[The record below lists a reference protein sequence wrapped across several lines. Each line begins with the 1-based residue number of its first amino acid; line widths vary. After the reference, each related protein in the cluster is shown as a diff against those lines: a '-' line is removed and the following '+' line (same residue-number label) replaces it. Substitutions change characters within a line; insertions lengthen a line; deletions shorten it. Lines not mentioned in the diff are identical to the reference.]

1 VLQVSNLHALI
12 GRIPVLNGVNLRV
25 DEGETIALLGRNGVG
40 KTSTLRAIL
49 GLLGRTGGEVRY
61 RNTDLTRLPAHKV
74 ASLGI
79 GYVPQGRGIFP
90 LLTVEENML
99 LGLKVPPAPEL
110 LADIYGRF
118 PRLEERRTQAAGT
131 LSGGE
136 QQILAIARCLI
147 MQPSLLILDE
157 PTEGIAPKIVK
168 EIRHEIRQVAKTG
181 ISVLLVEQNV
191 RTALRLASRI
201 YLMERGAIVHEATPD
216 ALKTDPAALHRY
228 LGVSL

>member
-1 VLQVSNLHALI
+1 MLRVTNLRARI
-12 GRIPVLNGVNLRV
+12 GKIPVLNGVNLEIRN
-25 DEGETIALLGRNGVG
+25 GETIALLGRNGVG
-40 KTSTLRAIL
+40 KTSTLRAII
-49 GLLGRTGGEVRY
+49 GLLARTADAITY
-61 RNTDLTRLPAHKV
+61 QDADLTGLPAHEV

-90 LLTVEENML
+90 LLTVEENLL
-99 LGLKVPPAPEL
+99 LGLTSAPPPAL
-110 LADIYGRF
+110 LADIYARF
-118 PRLEERRTQAAGT
+118 PRLQERYAQAAGT

-147 MQPSLLILDE
+147 MRPSLLILDE

-168 EIRHEIRQVAKTG
+168 QIQHEIAEIGRSG

-201 YLMERGAIVHEATPD
+201 YLMERGVIVHEAVPA
-216 ALKTDPAALHRY
+216 ALKADPAALHRY